1 MLRLYRSLLHLY
13 PAAWRAQFGDEMAC
27 VFMQVHHEIA
37 GSRRLA
43 RAGFFRR
50 EICGLITGALRAQIF
65 CLFGFDWVPFRRF
78 SMRPGFRFPR
88 STVFLMCVIL
98 AGVVLAIERAKDIQI
113 KYGGAESMA
122 VWDPLPWSLLLAL
135 ALALA
140 AVAAGWGILFALRRT
155 GMHRLA
161 SVQTGP
167 ESR

>member
-1 MLRLYRSLLHLY
+1 MLRLYRSLLYLY
-13 PAAWRAQFGDEMAC
+13 PPTCRAEFGDEMAY
-27 VFMQVHHEIA
+27 VFTQAQSEIA
-37 GSRRLA
+37 SCGIFA
-43 RAGFFRR
+43 RAGFCVR
-50 EICGLITGALRAQIF
+50 EIRGLIAGALRAHILG
-65 CLFGFDWVPFRRF
+65 LFGFHWVPFRRF

-98 AGVVLAIERAKDIQI
+98 AGVILAIERAKDIQI
-113 KYGGAESMA
+113 KYGGAESTA

-140 AVAAGWGILFALRRT
+140 AVVAGWGILFALRRT